1 MGITTEQLAALLH
14 LKPQSLRA
22 ALSREGHYFG
32 LRPRKLPNGR
42 LIWPADAVRRLTSPR
57 VAEKGVTQ

>member
-1 MGITTEQLAALLH
+1 MGITTDQLANQLH

-42 LIWPADAVRRLTSPR
+42 LIWPDDAVQRLVSPR
-57 VAEKGVTQ
+57 VLEKGAEQ

>member
-1 MGITTEQLAALLH
+1 MGITTEQLATLLH

-42 LIWPADAVRRLTSPR
+42 LIWPDDALRRLTTPQQR
-57 VAEKGVTQ
+57 GAAQ

>member
-1 MGITTEQLAALLH
+1 MGITTEQLAGLLH
-14 LKPQSLRA
+14 LKAQSLRA

-42 LIWPADAVRRLTSPR
+42 LIWPDDAIQRLTAPQPMQ
-57 VAEKGVTQ
+57 AGK

>member
-1 MGITTEQLAALLH
+1 MGITTEQLAGLLH

-22 ALSREGHYFG
+22 ALSRDGHYFG

-42 LIWPADAVRRLTSPR
+42 LIWPDDALAKLTAPQSLGAR
-57 VAEKGVTQ
+57 K